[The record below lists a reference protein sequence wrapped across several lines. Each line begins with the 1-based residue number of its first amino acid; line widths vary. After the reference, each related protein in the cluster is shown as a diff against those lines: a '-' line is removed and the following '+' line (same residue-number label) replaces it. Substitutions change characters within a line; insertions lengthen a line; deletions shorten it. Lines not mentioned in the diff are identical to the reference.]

1 MTGFSIAILSVIIYV
16 SRSFFYNPQIKIIV
30 WCNGG
35 IQQYKMLH
43 IRVTYILICNCS
55 KETGASKVQGTNYC
69 GGKGT

>member
-1 MTGFSIAILSVIIYV
+1 MTGFSIVILSATIYA
-16 SRSFFYNPQIKIIV
+16 SRSFSRIHKSKPLYGVMVVYN
-30 WCNGG
+30 N
-35 IQQYKMLH
+35 YKMLH

>member
-1 MTGFSIAILSVIIYV
+1 MGLAHNKSNS
-16 SRSFFYNPQIKIIV
+16 
-30 WCNGG
+30 NGG